1 MSKDSRINVYLHEWK
16 ELLEEF
22 CVESHGDISK
32 IVRELVQGH
41 VQGDI
46 MFIDPKV
53 HELLDSERDSE
64 AIEML
69 VAQLQPLRER
79 RLRIGE
85 AVSKRRA
92 AAKQS
97 KGLKGAGVK
106 TPEEIETE
114 KAYDQYLQRFLEKK
128 RAKEGGEQDGKE
140 GH

>member
-22 CVESHGDISK
+22 CIESHGDISR
-32 IVRELVQGH
+32 IVRELVQGY

-53 HELLDSERDSE
+53 HELLDENKDDE

-79 RLRIGE
+79 RLQIGE
-85 AVSKRRA
+85 AVSKRRSA
-92 AAKQS
+92 ARKN
-97 KGLKGAGVK
+97 KGLKKAGVK
-106 TPEEIETE
+106 TPELVEAE
-114 KAYDQYLQRFLEKK
+114 KAHEKYLQDYLEKK
-128 RAKEGGEQDGKE
+128 RAVKGGE
-140 GH
+140 